1 MRSWWSR
8 VKEFVKGK
16 VVYEMWTYLYRNN
29 RAFYKWVFTC
39 YMYIRLGL
47 YIVSDRDENTFSEV
61 KMYLP
66 DGGWVMITT
75 FG

>member
-1 MRSWWSR
+1 MLRVRFLMRC
-8 VKEFVKGK
+8 GH
-16 VVYEMWTYLYRNN
+16 RNT

>member
-1 MRSWWSR
+1 MRC
-8 VKEFVKGK
+8 GH
-16 VVYEMWTYLYRNN
+16 RNT